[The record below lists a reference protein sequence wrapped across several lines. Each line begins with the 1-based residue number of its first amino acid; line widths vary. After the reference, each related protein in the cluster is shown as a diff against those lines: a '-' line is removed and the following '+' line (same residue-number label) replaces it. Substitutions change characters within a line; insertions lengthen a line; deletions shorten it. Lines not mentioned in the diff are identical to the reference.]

1 MQKKTEKDILS
12 KNNLKVRIVLESII
26 VGAIAGLIVS
36 LYRLALKYIAPYE
49 YKAYSFMK
57 ENNLWIILGIV
68 VLIILAYIVGFMV
81 EKNSMISGS
90 GIPQIE
96 GMLKGEFDIK
106 NPIQILVEKFIGGT
120 IAIGA
125 GLSLGIEG
133 PSIQLGAE
141 AAHVYSNVTK
151 KCINDKRFLIA
162 SAAGAGLA
170 AAFNAPLA
178 GVFFVLEEMYKCFS
192 KMLFLCSIAACVTAD
207 LVTWIFF
214 GSKPILEVNIIKA
227 LPAKYYIFVIILG
240 IVVGICGVIYN
251 KTLLKTIKLYKCIKI
266 KLRYRMII
274 PFMFALF
281 FGIVLPQVL
290 GGGDILINDILLNG
304 VAFKFAIILLISK
317 FILSI
322 ASFASDTPG
331 GILFPLLTLGAL
343 VGITFSGIITLIA
356 GESNI
361 YATNFILLG
370 MAGMF
375 SSIVRAPITGLILV
389 CEMSGPSL
397 GLGAVSLVCGIA
409 YLIAEIFKCKP
420 IYESLLDNRLKAMGL
435 KEEE

>member
-1 MQKKTEKDILS
+1 MQNEDKKNIKS
-12 KNNLKVRIVLESII
+12 KNNLKVKTVLESIV

-36 LYRLALKYIAPYE
+36 LYRLVLKLIAPYE
-49 YKAYSFMK
+49 YKAYNFMK
-57 ENNLWIILGIV
+57 ENHLWIILGII
-68 VLIILAYIVGFMV
+68 VLVIFAYIVGIMV

-96 GMLKGEFDIK
+96 GMLKDKFDIK
-106 NPIQILVEKFIGGT
+106 NPFEILIQKFIGGS

-141 AAHVYSNVTK
+141 AAHVYSNATK
-151 KCINDKRFLIA
+151 KGISDKKLLIA

-178 GVFFVLEEMYKCFS
+178 GVFFVLEEMYKSFS
-192 KMLFLCSIAACVTAD
+192 KMLFLCSIGACVTAD

-214 GSKPILEVNIIKA
+214 GSKPILEVNLVKS

-240 IVVGICGVIYN
+240 IIVGICGVIYN
-251 KTLLKTIKLYKCIKI
+251 KTLLKTIKLYKGMKV

-281 FGIVLPQVL
+281 FGITLPQVL
-290 GGGDILINDILLNG
+290 GGGDLLINNILING
-304 VAFKFAIILLISK
+304 VAIEFAIVLLISK

-322 ASFASDTPG
+322 VSFASDTPG
-331 GILFPLLTLGAL
+331 GILFPLLSLGAL
-343 VGITFSGIITLIA
+343 VGVAFSGSIASII
-356 GESNI
+356 GDNNI
-361 YATNFILLG
+361 YVTNFILLG

-389 CEMSGPSL
+389 CEMSGPKL
-397 GLGAVSLVCGIA
+397 GLGAVTLVCGIS
-409 YLIAEIFKCKP
+409 YLIAEVFKCNP
-420 IYESLLDNRLKAMGL
+420 IYDSLLDNRLKAMGI
-435 KEEE
+435 EED